1 MRAVYKTA
9 FEAGNVSLQDRPIP
23 KPDARDNVLIR
34 VKACAVCGM
43 DFHMYHG
50 KFPCT
55 PPFIMGHEFVG
66 VVEEIQGGTGRV
78 HVGDRVVAQPH
89 LYSCMQCEVCKL
101 GLTQFCKERR
111 SIGIHRDGAMTSY
124 VVVPEEYLHV
134 VPQTVPDKLACI
146 LEPFSMVVGNLGI
159 PVREEQAQTV
169 LVVGAGQIGLLGV
182 VAAKGCG
189 AKQVVLS
196 GVERDRDLRL
206 PTGLKLGADFAL
218 DSTVEDP
225 VKKIMELTNGQG
237 ADIVLEASGAESGIN
252 AAFAAVKPGG
262 LLCVMGGTK
271 RDSVSV
277 NWDVCLKK
285 AVRVH
290 FHMMSNYEY
299 MDDAIQIFANPYTD
313 LSPLISHEYP
323 LDRWQEAFDAMADG
337 SSIKNVIYVD

>member
-1 MRAVYKTA
+1 
-9 FEAGNVSLQDRPIP
+9 
-23 KPDARDNVLIR
+23 
-34 VKACAVCGM
+34 
-43 DFHMYHG
+43 
-50 KFPCT
+50 
-55 PPFIMGHEFVG
+55 
-66 VVEEIQGGTGRV
+66 
-78 HVGDRVVAQPH
+78 
-89 LYSCMQCEVCKL
+89 
-101 GLTQFCKERR
+101 
-111 SIGIHRDGAMTSY
+111 
-124 VVVPEEYLHV
+124 
-134 VPQTVPDKLACI
+134 
-146 LEPFSMVVGNLGI
+146 MVVGNLGI

-337 SSIKNVIYVD
+337 SSIKNGIYVD